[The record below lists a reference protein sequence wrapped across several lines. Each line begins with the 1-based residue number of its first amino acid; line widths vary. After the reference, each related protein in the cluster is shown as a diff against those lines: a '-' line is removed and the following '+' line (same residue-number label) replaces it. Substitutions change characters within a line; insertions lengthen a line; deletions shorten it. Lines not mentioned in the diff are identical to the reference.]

1 MGFGCRWEDA
11 PLLRRDPHGVTSSPS
26 CPDEGQGSGCL
37 PWVEGV
43 ERGSGGGDNRGQ
55 PEDPIDLPR
64 PCPDPAGDR
73 LLIGIAGVKGGVD
86 GLQGNTGDGKTAKDG
101 ERTRRQGRESLER
114 GAWS

>member
-1 MGFGCRWEDA
+1 MVVGFRGWGFGCRWEDA

-55 PEDPIDLPR
+55 PEDPNGLPR

-73 LLIGIAGVKGGVD
+73 LGTGIADVKGDCD
-86 GLQGNTGDGKTAKDG
+86 GLQGN
-101 ERTRRQGRESLER
+101 RR
-114 GAWS
+114 